1 MKLSRANLAILACAS
16 MSLVGGGTY
25 AYMTN
30 VLLATS
36 CSAECSSDTR
46 FRKPWFASFC
56 VLFIQCIAN
65 GLVLLLVKSVGSAVI
80 ARQGK
85 ETAARVGGDDAV
97 APHDGPKS
105 EDPFK
110 EASVFERS
118 MMVPVGIISVL
129 DAVTVVIQA
138 VASLYI
144 PAAIN
149 GAMRGTLL
157 LLTALLS
164 RMLRV
169 FDGGAGRAEWL
180 GICVSTV
187 GALGVGGS
195 HIAAAAFPDLAGRS
209 GPSAFSNTSADAALG
224 VVLSLLS
231 NFTLALSI
239 VYETKVFEK
248 RRPGVLSLNT
258 TRTAYGSLLMVAAL
272 AIATAA
278 PGSDHGAYE
287 NGTHTACCVASTPPI
302 AGYAV
307 TVGLGASIS
316 GSAALLLS
324 KLAGSNFRAL
334 VYVGRALWVW
344 CLELTVFYAGLHM
357 ADPNAPLYGR
367 PWTLFSYPQA
377 VGFALI
383 VLGGVMTW
391 RGRSRRQRLSSAL
404 ASPRDPEAEEEE
416 ATGGR
421 GGRGDVDAPWGGR
434 KALGGPRADADASS
448 LIGLRSGSESVS
460 GSEAGSPPPTV
471 GRAR

>member
-1 MKLSRANLAILACAS
+1 MKLSSGNIAIAVCAA
-16 MSLVGGGTY
+16 MSLIGGGTY

-36 CSAECSSDTR
+36 CASECSADTK
-46 FRKPWFASFC
+46 FKKPWFASFC
-56 VLFIQCIAN
+56 VLFVQCIAN
-65 GLVLLLVKSVGSAVI
+65 GAMIVLIKSVGQALLP
-80 ARQGK
+80 GK
-85 ETAARVGGDDAV
+85 KSVDVVQVEDETAV
-97 APHDGPKS
+97 ATTKA
-105 EDPFK
+105 EDPQK

-118 MMVPVGIISVL
+118 MMVPVAIISVL
-129 DAVTVVIQA
+129 DAITVTIQA

-164 RMLRV
+164 RVLRV
-169 FDGGAGRAEWL
+169 YDGGAGRDEWI
-180 GICVSTV
+180 GICVSTL

-209 GPSAFSNTSADAALG
+209 GPSAFSDTSADAAIG
-224 VVLSLLS
+224 VVFSLLS
-231 NFTLALSI
+231 NVTLALSI

-258 TRTAYGSLLMVAAL
+258 TRTAYGSILMIAAL

-278 PGSDHGAYE
+278 PGSDHGSYE
-287 NGTHTACCVASTPPI
+287 NGYHTACCVGSTPPI

-334 VYVGRALWVW
+334 IYVGRALWVW
-344 CLELTVFYAGLHM
+344 FLELTVYYAGLHM
-357 ADPNAPLYGR
+357 ADPMAPLYGR
-367 PWTLFSYPQA
+367 PWNLFSYPQA
-377 VGFALI
+377 AGFGLI
-383 VLGGVMTW
+383 VLGGVITW
-391 RGRSRRQRLSSAL
+391 RGRSRRQSKGRAQSGGG
-404 ASPRDPEAEEEE
+404 EEE
-416 ATGGR
+416 AHMNPPTSSHGELEGVIDHDS
-421 GGRGDVDAPWGGR
+421 DVSP
-434 KALGGPRADADASS
+434 GGPVAIAAALEVELPQLQRAASK
-448 LIGLRSGSESVS
+448 
-460 GSEAGSPPPTV
+460 
-471 GRAR
+471 GRV